1 LLNEIAGG
9 DDARDGAVDVLA
21 GSCSDVP
28 LPASEETRERLARFL
43 VLHRDI
49 QVVVAA
55 APAWL
60 GSFANNFN
68 QLLQNVNQMQI
79 SLQRVEAR
87 QENARI
93 GRFNHLELARN
104 TGVTTYQAK
113 QKEVGLLP
121 LTTPDN

>member
-1 LLNEIAGG
+1 LASS
-9 DDARDGAVDVLA
+9 LA
-21 GSCSDVP
+21 GI
-28 LPASEETRERLARFL
+28 L
-43 VLHRDI
+43 
-49 QVVVAA
+49 AA

-60 GSFANNFN
+60 GPFANNFN
-68 QLLQNVNQMQI
+68 QLLQNVNQMQISIDQVQI